1 MNRFI
6 TIEGVE
12 GAGKTTQATRL
23 ADSLR
28 RDALEIVLTREPGGT
43 ELGRRLRRML
53 LDQTSL
59 GPTAETEL
67 LLYLADRAEHVRRLI
82 TPALARN
89 AVVICDRYSDSTI
102 AYQGFGRGIPV
113 DTVRMLDALARGDV
127 VPSLTFLLDLPP
139 DEGIERL
146 RATRAVDR
154 IEQETLDFHRR
165 VRDGFLRI
173 ARSEPSRVV
182 VVDARQDVVTIA
194 RCIAEEARTRLRD
207 TR

>member
-1 MNRFI
+1 
-6 TIEGVE
+6 
-12 GAGKTTQATRL
+12 
-23 ADSLR
+23 
-28 RDALEIVLTREPGGT
+28 
-43 ELGRRLRRML
+43 
-53 LDQTSL
+53 
-59 GPTAETEL
+59 
-67 LLYLADRAEHVRRLI
+67 
-82 TPALARN
+82 
-89 AVVICDRYSDSTI
+89 
-102 AYQGFGRGIPV
+102 
-113 DTVRMLDALARGDV
+113 MLDALARGDV